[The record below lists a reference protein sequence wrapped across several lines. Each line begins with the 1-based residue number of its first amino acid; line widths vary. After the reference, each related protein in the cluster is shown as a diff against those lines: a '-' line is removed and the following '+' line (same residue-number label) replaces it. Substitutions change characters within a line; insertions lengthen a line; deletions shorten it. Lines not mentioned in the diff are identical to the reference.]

1 MTTRQIQDLLDHLKY
16 GPLDNDD
23 VFGSD
28 TQEAVKKFQRAE
40 GLSDDGIPGTLTE
53 AKLLDAV
60 AHQRYYKAAE
70 EDTAHTSGQPPDSKQ
85 ESQAGGYPGDKYLR
99 ADGFYHIPRGVNV
112 QLTKNFWS
120 SEIHCQGIGCCTE
133 SIISKRIMD
142 TAQEIRDDIGEPLAI
157 GGAEGSGY
165 RCPVHNKAVRGSVR
179 SLHLLSEAVDLHYK
193 DPAKLR
199 QVSLKH
205 VKDGEIGLYS
215 WGCHVGRW
223 DRGYVNRFNGK

>member
-1 MTTRQIQDLLDHLKY
+1 MTTRQVQDLLDHLEY

-23 VFGSD
+23 IFGAD
-28 TQEAVKKFQRAE
+28 TREAVKKFQRAE

-70 EDTAHTSGQPPDSKQ
+70 EGTTHTSGQPPDRKQ
-85 ESQAGGYPGDKYLR
+85 DPQTGGYPGDKYLR

-112 QLTKNFWS
+112 QLTKNFGS
-120 SEIHCQGIGCCTE
+120 SEIHCQGVGCCKE
-133 SIISKRIMD
+133 SVISKRIMD
-142 TAQEIRDDIGEPLAI
+142 TAQEIRDDLGEPLAI
-157 GGAEGSGY
+157 GGAGGSGY
-165 RCPVHNKAVRGSVR
+165 RCPVHNKAVRGSAR
-179 SLHLLSEAVDLHYK
+179 SMHLLSEAVDLHYK

-199 QVSLKH
+199 QVARRH
-205 VKDGEIGLYS
+205 VKDGEIGLYK

-223 DRGYVNRFNGK
+223 DRGCVNEFVVG

>member
-23 VFGSD
+23 IFGAD

-60 AHQRYYKAAE
+60 AHQRYNKAAE
-70 EDTAHTSGQPPDSKQ
+70 EGTTHTSGQPPDSKQ
-85 ESQAGGYPGDKYLR
+85 EPQTGGFPGDKYLR
-99 ADGFYHIPRGVNV
+99 ADGFYRIPRGVNV

-120 SEIHCQGIGCCTE
+120 SEIHCQGVGCCTE
-133 SIISKRIMD
+133 SVISKRIMD

-157 GGAEGSGY
+157 GGADGSGY
-165 RCPVHNKAVRGSVR
+165 RCPVHNKAVRGSAR

-193 DPAKLR
+193 DPPKLR
-199 QVSLKH
+199 QVALRH

-215 WGCHVGRW
+215 WGCHVGCW
-223 DRGYVNRFNGK
+223 DRGWVNEFTKL